1 MNLKI
6 KFKSNDEYN
15 FIIDNIWESQLV
27 NDDINKEGY
36 FYIYYVP
43 ITDRWVSISRDLRDS
58 YLFESSLKD
67 YVDNIISLEFED
79 FFSICRTEK
88 IDDILYD

>member
-6 KFKSNDEYN
+6 KFKSNDECK
-15 FIIDNIWESQLV
+15 FIRDNIRDSQLV

-43 ITDRWVSISRDLRDS
+43 VTNRWVSISRSLKDG
-58 YLFESSLKD
+58 YLFESSLKG
-67 YVDNIISLEFED
+67 YVDNIITMEFED
-79 FFSICRTEK
+79 FFSISRTKK
-88 IDDILYD
+88 INDILYG

>member
-6 KFKSNDEYN
+6 KFKSNDEYK
-15 FIIDNIWESQLV
+15 FIRDNIRDSQLV

-43 ITDRWVSISRDLRDS
+43 ITDRWVSISRGLRDD
-58 YLFESSLKD
+58 YLFEISLKD
-67 YVDNIISLEFED
+67 YVDNIITMEFED
-79 FFSICRTEK
+79 FFSISRTKK
-88 IDDILYD
+88 INDILYD